1 MKVKEVFE
9 KSVSFFRDKNIPQ
22 PRFEVELLLAS
33 VLQTDRVGIYL
44 KYEAPLSEKEIQ
56 SMRELVLKKSKG
68 EPTAYLLGEKYFY
81 GRPFKVGSGVLIP
94 RPETEQLIEE
104 ALSYIKQKLI
114 IPTPPLAESSDLLPN
129 AGLTVAD
136 LGTGSGCIGLT
147 IGLECP
153 LADITLV
160 EQSATAISFAQQN
173 GRSLVPLGDQHRFHF
188 YQNSVENFIPTHLF
202 SLIVANPPYIAEHD
216 TEIQATVKAFEP
228 SEALFAPQEGLYSI
242 RTWLNFVEK
251 YLAPGGMALF
261 EIGYKQGA
269 AVKELF
275 QSKNNFQSLEII
287 KDFNQRDRIIRA
299 VKYG

>member
-56 SMRELVLKKSKG
+56 SMRELVLRKSKG

-114 IPTPPLAESSDLLPN
+114 IPTPPLAESSDGPSIQN
-129 AGLTVAD
+129 HR
-136 LGTGSGCIGLT
+136 
-147 IGLECP
+147 
-153 LADITLV
+153 ITMTCFRTCSTC
-160 EQSATAISFAQQN
+160 QS
-173 GRSLVPLGDQHRFHF
+173 RS
-188 YQNSVENFIPTHLF
+188 
-202 SLIVANPPYIAEHD
+202 
-216 TEIQATVKAFEP
+216 
-228 SEALFAPQEGLYSI
+228 
-242 RTWLNFVEK
+242 
-251 YLAPGGMALF
+251 
-261 EIGYKQGA
+261 
-269 AVKELF
+269 
-275 QSKNNFQSLEII
+275 
-287 KDFNQRDRIIRA
+287 
-299 VKYG
+299 